1 MCTKFDTLYLAMIL
15 EVLNVNNNNN
25 NEENNSRNTID
36 SAYKAVLSKRFG
48 DRVKK
53 IMDERN
59 ITQAELARRAG
70 MSRSVVNNMLKGTR
84 NPSLFTA
91 LMVARAL
98 NVSLDDLTS
107 GDIYEIT
114 DVNDTI
120 RKMFKID
127 FLRDLAKVV
136 NNAEYYSNQFIELS
150 QEQKDTILRLVYAYL
165 NVSPAGDYRGSK
177 DDN

>member
-1 MCTKFDTLYLAMIL
+1 MIL
-15 EVLNVNNNNN
+15 EVFNVNMNNDNNNS
-25 NEENNSRNTID
+25 EENNSRNTID
-36 SAYKAVLSKRFG
+36 SAYKDVLSKRFG

-98 NVSLDDLTS
+98 NTSLDELTH
-107 GDIYEIT
+107 GDIYEFT

-136 NNAEYYSNQFIELS
+136 NNGEYYSNQLLELT

-165 NVSPAGDYRGSK
+165 NVSSAGDYRGSK

>member
-1 MCTKFDTLYLAMIL
+1 MNND
-15 EVLNVNNNNN
+15 NNNS
-25 NEENNSRNTID
+25 EENNSRNTID
-36 SAYKAVLSKRFG
+36 SAYKDVLSKRFG

-98 NVSLDDLTS
+98 NTSLDELTH
-107 GDIYEIT
+107 GDIYEFT

-136 NNAEYYSNQFIELS
+136 NNGEYYSNQLLELT

-165 NVSPAGDYRGSK
+165 NVSSAGDYRGSK

>member
-1 MCTKFDTLYLAMIL
+1 MNMNND
-15 EVLNVNNNNN
+15 NNNS
-25 NEENNSRNTID
+25 EENNSRNTID
-36 SAYKAVLSKRFG
+36 SAYKDVLSKRFG

-98 NVSLDDLTS
+98 NTSLDELTH
-107 GDIYEIT
+107 GDIYEFT

-136 NNAEYYSNQFIELS
+136 NNGEYYSNQLLELT

-165 NVSPAGDYRGSK
+165 NVSSAGDYRGSK